1 MPDGW
6 PGTEVGWG
14 IVRSHWRRG
23 YAAEAAV
30 AAIDWAF
37 ANLGWT
43 EVIHIIDVDNVA
55 SQAVARKLG
64 SRNGG
69 RGRMPPPYEKVVVDV
84 WRQSRD
90 ERAARRHS

>member
-14 IVRSHWRRG
+14 IARSQWRRG
-23 YAAEAAV
+23 YAAEAAA

-55 SQAVARKLG
+55 SAAVARKLG
-64 SRNGG
+64 SQNSG
-69 RGRMPPPYEKVVVDV
+69 RGRLPPPYENAVVDL
-84 WRQSRD
+84 WRQPRD
-90 ERAARRHS
+90 EWVDRRR